1 MRDTNEFY
9 LMSTD
14 DGFMIENG
22 QILGIES
29 DDKTTTVKLL
39 DKDINSQYSIFVLR
53 DECDLD
59 IHQEGSKLIIKCS
72 NRDNFTWN
80 KLYDGVED

>member
-39 DKDINSQYSIFVLR
+39 DKDIDSQYSIFVLR
-53 DECDLD
+53 DECNLD
-59 IHQEGSKLIIKCS
+59 IYQEGSKLIIKCS